1 MMQFF
6 ERKYYPF
13 FILFLVVLISR
24 LPFLF
29 AGYGIEEDSW
39 AIAISTYLTKTTGV
53 VEPSRLPG
61 HPVHEF
67 PLVWMWNGG
76 HVWFNFLSAFFSAI
90 GALFFA
96 LILKHLHFKHFFIA
110 SLAFAFIPVYYVSST
125 YTIDFVW
132 AQAFVLISLYFLLK
146 KKYVITGLFL
156 GLAIGCRITSGA
168 MLLPF
173 MIIAWQHANLKQNG
187 FTLLKIGIPMMI
199 VSVATFVPIMLQFGK
214 DFFMYYDQFP
224 YPSFPKFIYKISFGV
239 FGFVGIIAIAVAKVW
254 ILKNRSTIKYGELF
268 ENGIDKKII
277 IASYV
282 VVILYSISYLRLPQ
296 KSGYMMPI
304 LPFTIILFGYLLNSK
319 AFNLFSFALIISP
332 FVCSINLTD
341 KIRGAEYS
349 RFAIKKTI
357 SGQELFFDVFS
368 GPIFS
373 DYSKRKQ
380 KLKYTDSV
388 IEKVRGITK
397 KTVVIA
403 GWWYNELE
411 VKMLNREKSKCVKY
425 EAYIDEQ
432 KIREYMDAGYQ
443 ITYLPEQNKYN
454 DLMYKMEVTD
464 SLATAFK

>member
-1 MMQFF
+1 
-6 ERKYYPF
+6 
-13 FILFLVVLISR
+13 
-24 LPFLF
+24 
-29 AGYGIEEDSW
+29 
-39 AIAISTYLTKTTGV
+39 
-53 VEPSRLPG
+53 
-61 HPVHEF
+61 
-67 PLVWMWNGG
+67 
-76 HVWFNFLSAFFSAI
+76 
-90 GALFFA
+90 
-96 LILKHLHFKHFFIA
+96 
-110 SLAFAFIPVYYVSST
+110 
-125 YTIDFVW
+125 DFVW

-146 KKYVITGLFL
+146 QKYILTGLFL

-173 MIIAWQHANLKQNG
+173 MIIAWQQTNIKQN
-187 FTLLKIGIPMMI
+187 LLILFKIGIPMAI
-199 VSVATFVPIMLQFGK
+199 IAVATFIPIMLQYGK

-239 FGFVGIIAIAVAKVW
+239 FGFVGIVAITAAKFW
-254 ILKNRSTIKYGELF
+254 IFKNRKEIKYGELF
-268 ENGIDKKII
+268 ESGIDKKII

-319 AFNLFSFALIISP
+319 SFSLFAFALIISP

-388 IEKVRGITK
+388 IEKVSGITK
-397 KTVVIA
+397 KTIVIA
-403 GWWYNELE
+403 GWWYNEIE
-411 VKMLNREKSKCVKY
+411 VKMLTQTKNKLVKY
-425 EAYIDEQ
+425 EAYIDEN
-432 KIREYMDAGYQ
+432 KLKEYLSQGYK
-443 ITYLPEQNKYN
+443 ITYLPEQNLYN
-454 DLMYKMEVTD
+454 DLMYKMNVTNQV
-464 SLATAFK
+464 AEPF